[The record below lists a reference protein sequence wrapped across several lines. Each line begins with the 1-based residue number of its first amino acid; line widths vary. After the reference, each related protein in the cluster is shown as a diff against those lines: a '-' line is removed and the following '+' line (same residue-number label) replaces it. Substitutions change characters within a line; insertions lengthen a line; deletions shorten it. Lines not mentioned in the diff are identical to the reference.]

1 MILSRSH
8 CKQCLRSIS
17 RHAGQDILH
26 IVSDAF
32 SLKIMLIKNFY
43 KVCSQVFNRQIA
55 NCSHKQSVSQ
65 STGIL
70 SSFGIFRNDRI
81 FFKLTPKINH
91 RPLEVCDANTHDMSE
106 AFVWWG
112 ILCFSVPVI
121 NQGDWPVIGADIY
134 VNDFLFLQM
143 FISVNKWF
151 QWTLIMQYT

>member
-55 NCSHKQSVSQ
+55 NCSLKQSVSQ

-70 SSFGIFRNDRI
+70 SSFGIFKNDRI
-81 FFKLTPKINH
+81 FFKLTPQINH
-91 RPLEVCDANTHDMSE
+91 RPLEVCDANTIWVKHLFDG
-106 AFVWWG
+106 G

-134 VNDFLFLQM
+134 INDFLFLQM